1 MKAIRRIAFARDHKN
16 SSMSIPIVDK
26 GSEAFKPCPA
36 GTHAARVCEVIF
48 IGTVHT
54 EFKGV
59 VKDVPQIKLAFE
71 VPGELRED
79 GKPFVVSTMPMTA
92 SINKKASFR
101 KLVQGIVQLTPE
113 TEKEFDA
120 EALIGQTCL
129 ISVVHNTSKT
139 DSSQVYA
146 NIVTATPL
154 PKSMEVPA
162 PINEQFVFN
171 VNTSPMTDM
180 DKLPEFIKKLVV
192 ETPEFKARLA
202 NGENPPF

>member
-1 MKAIRRIAFARDHKN
+1 MG
-16 SSMSIPIVDK
+16 IPIKDN

-36 GTHAARVCEVIF
+36 GTHAARVSEVIF

-59 VKDVPQIKLAFE
+59 AKDVPQIKLSFE

-120 EALIGQTCL
+120 EALIGQVCL
-129 ISVVHNTSKT
+129 INVVHNASKT
-139 DSSQVYA
+139 DANQVYA
-146 NIVTATPL
+146 NIVSASPL
-154 PKSMEVPA
+154 PKGMEVPA
-162 PINEQFVFN
+162 PVNEQFVFN
-171 VNTSPMTDM
+171 INTSPLSDI

-192 ETPEFKARLA
+192 ETPEYKARLA
-202 NGENPPF
+202 AGEQAPF